1 MKIGIFGGSF
11 DPVHSEHVRLAEE
24 AVKSLGLDKIFI
36 MPACAP
42 PHKRGKTL
50 SNAKHRLKMCE
61 NAFSHLPQAVVSD
74 YEIEN
79 GGTSYTYL
87 TCQYFK
93 EQFKNDQLFW
103 LVGTD
108 MLRDFPTWKNPL
120 KILETVGLAVC
131 ARAETGEWLQREK
144 RVFFEKFGYDFA
156 VVPYNGKD
164 VSSTQIRVLSGAGMR
179 ITDFVGETNADYIQQ
194 NGLYA
199 IAGAKEALSL
209 ETEKRRAHS
218 VRVALLAARKAP
230 ALSIPEKDAVCAGLF
245 HDCAKNLPPDSPLL
259 QGFVCEEEWGRVPDS
274 VWHQFAG
281 AYVAEHAFGVNN
293 QEILNAIRYHTS
305 GRAGMAELEKLIF
318 LADMVEEARTY
329 EGVEDLRKLFWEK
342 KGKGALDECLR
353 MALRETIAHLQGNG
367 AEIYPLTLQAYKF
380 YEEKPFTEEIL

>member
-36 MPACAP
+36 MPAFAP

-50 SNAKHRLKMCE
+50 SPATHRLKMCE
-61 NAFSHLPQAVVSD
+61 NAFSHLPQAVISD
-74 YEIEN
+74 YEIAS

-93 EQFKNDQLFW
+93 DQFKDAELFW

-120 KILETVGLAVC
+120 KILETVKLAVC
-131 ARAETGEWLQREK
+131 ARAETGEWLAKEREL
-144 RVFFEKFGYDFA
+144 FFQKFGYDFA

-164 VSSTQIRVLSGAGMR
+164 VSSTEIRVLAGAGMR
-179 ITDFVGETNADYIQQ
+179 ITDFVGETNADYIEK
-194 NGLYA
+194 NGLYF

-209 ETEKRRAHS
+209 EMEKRRAHS
-218 VRVALLAARKAP
+218 IRVALTAARKAP
-230 ALSIPEKDAVCAGLF
+230 ALSIPEEEAVCAALF
-245 HDCAKNLPPDSPLL
+245 HDCAKNLTPSSPLL
-259 QGFVCEEEWGRVPDS
+259 EGFVCKKEWGQIPDS

-281 AYVAEHAFGVNN
+281 AYVAEHTFGVKN

-305 GRAGMAELEKLIF
+305 GRAGMSELEKLIF
-318 LADMVEEARTY
+318 LADMVEDGRCY
-329 EGVEDLRKLFWEK
+329 DGVENLRGLFWEK
-342 KGKGALDECLR
+342 KGEGALDECLKT
-353 MALRETIAHLQGNG
+353 ALKETIAHLQGKG
-367 AEIYPLTLQAYKF
+367 AEIYPLTLQAYEYYK
-380 YEEKPFTEEIL
+380 E